1 MLNEKKYLYKKD
13 ALTDYFKGKLSAKE
27 LDKIAKDN
35 FGVGIATKKELSSFL
50 SNKFT
55 QDVMSDT
62 YGIPSG
68 TLVKRVRGLMKFA
81 EGIGEDTDVGHQDD
95 EPNMLKSTALEI
107 MEYGKKLMD
116 KLDKYDDMEGEVDF
130 PNWWQ
135 SKLTLAKDY
144 LQKAYHYL
152 DSEEKTSETIDR
164 SFRTYDDEGDDE
176 GPVDEQND
184 SDKLLQALKDKLSD
198 EGGAAGF
205 KDLQDK
211 AKEMGVDLTADM
223 LKGMDGISQHRDG
236 DYILDGFASDAQR
249 RAAFASGYKAKGKK
263 GKKKKNEAIGKPTIS
278 KPFKSNDRTFDKVYN
293 TFDKRDYFNSK
304 GLAKTQ
310 IGNFERALKKN
321 DKGAQQILNM
331 FKGDMGKAKDYI
343 TQVISDRN
351 KERAFNNY
359 KAMKSAVDSFKT
371 GKPNVGAVDYVKRI
385 IHNSSQ
391 KYSIALYSAL
401 RNKKFTKWKDVHN
414 DIDSLV
420 SESVNEGKV
429 DSILKRIKSAY
440 DKSKNKKLDIKK
452 LKDQLKT
459 YKKLGASDKK
469 DQIKAGEMFL
479 KSIGESVNENRK
491 SNMFYVLYQK
501 KGVFGKPA
509 AAGYKN
515 RKDAEKFAKSLGNNH
530 NTMILDKQSMKNV
543 KGVDIK
549 EGMFSTID
557 QIRRD
562 SKNVRDFV
570 KNVLS
575 DRDFAKMKNDKDFI
589 KYLKSVYEGVTESK
603 TQINQL
609 KKKVGKKEIKFY
621 DALSK
626 LEKKM
631 GSKYKSFLDKSLK
644 DFKLNPSKFRT
655 NADKEEKLFQ
665 VSEINTNEDLR
676 NWFKSKWVNIGK
688 KDKSGKHPPCG
699 TSGKKR
705 GYAKCVPAAKAAT
718 MSKKEKESATR
729 RKRAAQNK
737 AGRGGSAGGGGR
749 KPINVST
756 HTKRSGKK
764 SGTGKGS

>member
-176 GPVDEQND
+176 GPKDE
-184 SDKLLQALKDKLSD
+184 
-198 EGGAAGF
+198 
-205 KDLQDK
+205 
-211 AKEMGVDLTADM
+211 
-223 LKGMDGISQHRDG
+223 
-236 DYILDGFASDAQR
+236 GFASDAQR

-304 GLAKTQ
+304 GLAKVQ

-321 DKGAQQILNM
+321 DKGAQKILDM
-331 FKGDMGKAKDYI
+331 FKGDEKKAKDYI
-343 TQVISDRN
+343 TQVVSDRN

-385 IHNSSQ
+385 IHNNSQ

-414 DIDSLV
+414 DIDSL
-420 SESVNEGKV
+420 
-429 DSILKRIKSAY
+429 
-440 DKSKNKKLDIKK
+440 
-452 LKDQLKT
+452 
-459 YKKLGASDKK
+459 
-469 DQIKAGEMFL
+469 
-479 KSIGESVNENRK
+479 IGESVNEA
-491 SNMFYVLYQK
+491 YVVLYSPK
-501 KGVFGKPA
+501 KGVKPVTTAAYKDKKDAQKWAKDLGGVTMIVKKKVKGIDEGPIDRVVGGRPYKYVGDGRRGKAIVSGPMKDRERKDILKRA
-509 AAGYKN
+509 KKAGYS
-515 RKDAEKFAKSLGNNH
+515 AAPG
-530 NTMILDKQSMKNV
+530 I
-543 KGVDIK
+543 KGGVVIHVESIY

-557 QIRRD
+557 QIRQD

-570 KNVLS
+570 KNVLA

-603 TQINQL
+603 IQINQL

-631 GSKYKSFLDKSLK
+631 GSRSKSFLDKSLK

-705 GYAKCVPAAKAAT
+705 GYAKCVPASKAARMT
-718 MSKKEKESATR
+718 KKEKESATR

-737 AGRGGSAGGGGR
+737 AGRGGTSSLKGGGK
-749 KPINVST
+749 KPIRVST
-756 HTKRSGKK
+756 KPKK
-764 SGTGKGS
+764 

>member
-176 GPVDEQND
+176 GPKDE
-184 SDKLLQALKDKLSD
+184 
-198 EGGAAGF
+198 
-205 KDLQDK
+205 
-211 AKEMGVDLTADM
+211 
-223 LKGMDGISQHRDG
+223 
-236 DYILDGFASDAQR
+236 GFASDAQR

-420 SESVNEGKV
+420 SESVNE
-429 DSILKRIKSAY
+429 AY
-440 DKSKNKKLDIKK
+440 I
-452 LKDQLKT
+452 
-459 YKKLGASDKK
+459 
-469 DQIKAGEMFL
+469 
-479 KSIGESVNENRK
+479 
-491 SNMFYVLYQK
+491 VLYSPK
-501 KGVFGKPA
+501 KGVKPVSTA
-509 AAGYKN
+509 AYKDK
-515 RKDAEKFAKSLGNNH
+515 KDAEKWAKDLGGI
-530 NTMILDKQSMKNV
+530 TMIVKKKV
-543 KGVDIK
+543 KGID

-621 DALSK
+621 DALAK

-631 GSKYKSFLDKSLK
+631 GKKKYRDFLVKSLK
-644 DFKLNPSKFRT
+644 DFKINGNHYDYRT
-655 NADKEEKLFQ
+655 NAAAEEKLFQ

-705 GYAKCVPAAKAAT
+705 GYAKCVPA
-718 MSKKEKESATR
+718 R
-729 RKRAAQNK
+729 
-737 AGRGGSAGGGGR
+737 
-749 KPINVST
+749 
-756 HTKRSGKK
+756 
-764 SGTGKGS
+764 

>member
-176 GPVDEQND
+176 GPKDE
-184 SDKLLQALKDKLSD
+184 
-198 EGGAAGF
+198 
-205 KDLQDK
+205 
-211 AKEMGVDLTADM
+211 
-223 LKGMDGISQHRDG
+223 
-236 DYILDGFASDAQR
+236 GFASDAQR

-321 DKGAQQILNM
+321 DKGAQQILDM

-401 RNKKFTKWKDVHN
+401 RNKKFTKWKDVHD
-414 DIDSLV
+414 DIDSL
-420 SESVNEGKV
+420 
-429 DSILKRIKSAY
+429 
-440 DKSKNKKLDIKK
+440 
-452 LKDQLKT
+452 
-459 YKKLGASDKK
+459 
-469 DQIKAGEMFL
+469 
-479 KSIGESVNENRK
+479 IGESVNEA
-491 SNMFYVLYQK
+491 YVVLYSPK
-501 KGVFGKPA
+501 KGVKPVSTA
-509 AAGYKN
+509 AYKDK
-515 RKDAEKFAKSLGNNH
+515 KDAEKWAKDLGGI
-530 NTMILDKQSMKNV
+530 TMIVKKKV
-543 KGVDIK
+543 KGID
-549 EGMFSTID
+549 EGMFSTLD
-557 QIRRD
+557 QIRQD
-562 SKNVRDFV
+562 SKDVRDFV
-570 KNVLS
+570 KNVFK

-621 DALSK
+621 DALAK

-631 GSKYKSFLDKSLK
+631 GKKKYRDFLVKSLK
-644 DFKLNPSKFRT
+644 DFKINGNHYDYRT
-655 NADKEEKLFQ
+655 NAAAEEKLFQ

-756 HTKRSGKK
+756 HTGGRK

>member
-176 GPVDEQND
+176 GPKDE
-184 SDKLLQALKDKLSD
+184 
-198 EGGAAGF
+198 
-205 KDLQDK
+205 
-211 AKEMGVDLTADM
+211 
-223 LKGMDGISQHRDG
+223 
-236 DYILDGFASDAQR
+236 GFASDAQR

-321 DKGAQQILNM
+321 DKGAQQILDM

-401 RNKKFTKWKDVHN
+401 RNKKFTKWKDVHD
-414 DIDSLV
+414 DIDSL
-420 SESVNEGKV
+420 
-429 DSILKRIKSAY
+429 
-440 DKSKNKKLDIKK
+440 
-452 LKDQLKT
+452 
-459 YKKLGASDKK
+459 
-469 DQIKAGEMFL
+469 
-479 KSIGESVNENRK
+479 IGESVNEA
-491 SNMFYVLYQK
+491 YVVLYSPK
-501 KGVFGKPA
+501 KGVKPVSTA
-509 AAGYKN
+509 AYKDK
-515 RKDAEKFAKSLGNNH
+515 KDAEKWAKDLGGI
-530 NTMILDKQSMKNV
+530 TMIVKKKV
-543 KGVDIK
+543 KGID

-621 DALSK
+621 DALAK

-631 GSKYKSFLDKSLK
+631 GKKKYRDFLVKSLK
-644 DFKLNPSKFRT
+644 DFKINGNHYDYRT
-655 NADKEEKLFQ
+655 NAAAEEKLFQ

-756 HTKRSGKK
+756 HTGGRK

>member
-13 ALTDYFKGKLSAKE
+13 ALTDYFKGKLSAKD

-68 TLVKRVRGLMKFA
+68 TLVKRVRDLMKFA

-95 EPNMLKSTALEI
+95 EPNMLKSTALEV

-176 GPVDEQND
+176 GPKDE
-184 SDKLLQALKDKLSD
+184 
-198 EGGAAGF
+198 
-205 KDLQDK
+205 
-211 AKEMGVDLTADM
+211 
-223 LKGMDGISQHRDG
+223 
-236 DYILDGFASDAQR
+236 GFASDAQR

-293 TFDKRDYFNSK
+293 AFDKRDYFNSQ
-304 GLAKTQ
+304 GLAKVQ
-310 IGNFERALKKN
+310 IGNFERALQKN
-321 DKGAQQILNM
+321 DKGAQQVLDL
-331 FKGDMGKAKDYI
+331 FKGDEKKAKDYI

-359 KAMKSAVDSFKT
+359 KALKSAVDSIQK

-391 KYSIALYSAL
+391 KYSIALYSTL
-401 RNKKFTKWKDVHN
+401 RNKKFTKWKDVHD
-414 DIDSLV
+414 DIDSL
-420 SESVNEGKV
+420 
-429 DSILKRIKSAY
+429 
-440 DKSKNKKLDIKK
+440 
-452 LKDQLKT
+452 
-459 YKKLGASDKK
+459 
-469 DQIKAGEMFL
+469 
-479 KSIGESVNENRK
+479 IGESVNEA
-491 SNMFYVLYQK
+491 YVVLYSPK
-501 KGVFGKPA
+501 KGVKPVTTA
-509 AAGYKN
+509 AYKDK
-515 RKDAEKFAKSLGNNH
+515 KDAEKWAKDLGGI
-530 NTMILDKQSMKNV
+530 TMIVKKKV
-543 KGVDIK
+543 KGID
-549 EGMFSTID
+549 EGMFSTLD
-557 QIRRD
+557 QIRQD

-756 HTKRSGKK
+756 HTGGRK

>member
-95 EPNMLKSTALEI
+95 EPNMLKSTALEV

-176 GPVDEQND
+176 GPKDE
-184 SDKLLQALKDKLSD
+184 
-198 EGGAAGF
+198 
-205 KDLQDK
+205 
-211 AKEMGVDLTADM
+211 
-223 LKGMDGISQHRDG
+223 
-236 DYILDGFASDAQR
+236 GFASDAQR

-321 DKGAQQILNM
+321 DKGAQQILDM

-371 GKPNVGAVDYVKRI
+371 GKPNVGAVNYVKRI

-420 SESVNEGKV
+420 SESVNEGK
-429 DSILKRIKSAY
+429 KRYYQQDRVGSAKYTISYHDGKKKHKDGSDFFDIKTF
-440 DKSKNKKLDIKK
+440 KNKKDLAKFVNTLHK
-452 LKDQLKT
+452 GG
-459 YKKLGASDKK
+459 YVYG
-469 DQIKAGEMFL
+469 FN
-479 KSIGESVNENRK
+479 ESVNEA
-491 SNMFYVLYQK
+491 YVVLYSPK
-501 KGVFGKPA
+501 KGVKPVTTA
-509 AAGYKN
+509 AYKDK
-515 RKDAEKFAKSLGNNH
+515 KDAEKWAKDLGGI
-530 NTMILDKQSMKNV
+530 TMIVKKKV
-543 KGVDIK
+543 KGID

-621 DALSK
+621 DALAK

-631 GSKYKSFLDKSLK
+631 GKKKYRDFLVKSLK
-644 DFKLNPSKFRT
+644 DFKINGNHYDYRT
-655 NADKEEKLFQ
+655 NAAAEEKLFQ

>member
-1 MLNEKKYLYKKD
+1 MVVGKKDNMLNEKKYLYKKD

-62 YGIPSG
+62 YGIPPG

-164 SFRTYDDEGDDE
+164 SFRTYRDDEGDDE
-176 GPVDEQND
+176 GPKDE
-184 SDKLLQALKDKLSD
+184 
-198 EGGAAGF
+198 
-205 KDLQDK
+205 
-211 AKEMGVDLTADM
+211 
-223 LKGMDGISQHRDG
+223 
-236 DYILDGFASDAQR
+236 GFASDAQR

-420 SESVNEGKV
+420 SESVNE
-429 DSILKRIKSAY
+429 AY
-440 DKSKNKKLDIKK
+440 VVLYSPKKGVKPV
-452 LKDQLKT
+452 T
-459 YKKLGASDKK
+459 TAAYKDKK
-469 DQIKAGEMFL
+469 DA
-479 KSIGESVNENRK
+479 
-491 SNMFYVLYQK
+491 QK
-501 KGVFGKPA
+501 W
-509 AAGYKN
+509 
-515 RKDAEKFAKSLGNNH
+515 AKSLGGV
-530 NTMILDKQSMKNV
+530 TMIVKKKV
-543 KGVDIK
+543 KGID

-557 QIRRD
+557 QIRQD

-570 KNVLS
+570 KNVLA

-631 GSKYKSFLDKSLK
+631 GSRYKSFLDKSLK

-705 GYAKCVPAAKAAT
+705 GYAKCVPAAKAAR

>member
-1 MLNEKKYLYKKD
+1 MVVGKKDKMLNEKKYLYKKD

-62 YGIPSG
+62 YGIPPG

-176 GPVDEQND
+176 GPVDE
-184 SDKLLQALKDKLSD
+184 
-198 EGGAAGF
+198 
-205 KDLQDK
+205 
-211 AKEMGVDLTADM
+211 
-223 LKGMDGISQHRDG
+223 
-236 DYILDGFASDAQR
+236 
-249 RAAFASGYKAKGKK
+249 GKK
-263 GKKKKNEAIGKPTIS
+263 RYYQQDRVGSAKYTISYHDGKKKHKDGSDFFDIQTFKNKKDLAKFVNTLHKGGYVYGFNESVNEAIGKPTIS

-414 DIDSLV
+414 DIDSL
-420 SESVNEGKV
+420 
-429 DSILKRIKSAY
+429 
-440 DKSKNKKLDIKK
+440 
-452 LKDQLKT
+452 
-459 YKKLGASDKK
+459 
-469 DQIKAGEMFL
+469 
-479 KSIGESVNENRK
+479 IGESVNEA
-491 SNMFYVLYQK
+491 YVVLYSPK
-501 KGVFGKPA
+501 KGVKPVTTA
-509 AAGYKN
+509 AYKDK
-515 RKDAEKFAKSLGNNH
+515 KDAEKWAKSLGGI
-530 NTMILDKQSMKNV
+530 TMIVKKKVRYIDEDKN
-543 KGVDIK
+543 
-549 EGMFSTID
+549 
-557 QIRRD
+557 
-562 SKNVRDFV
+562 
-570 KNVLS
+570 
-575 DRDFAKMKNDKDFI
+575 
-589 KYLKSVYEGVTESK
+589 
-603 TQINQL
+603 QINKI
-609 KKKVGKKEIKFY
+609 KKQVGKKEIKFY

-631 GSKYKSFLDKSLK
+631 GSRYKSFLDKSLK

>member
-1 MLNEKKYLYKKD
+1 VVGKKDKMLNEKKYLYKKD

-62 YGIPSG
+62 YGIPPG

-176 GPVDEQND
+176 GPVDE
-184 SDKLLQALKDKLSD
+184 
-198 EGGAAGF
+198 
-205 KDLQDK
+205 
-211 AKEMGVDLTADM
+211 
-223 LKGMDGISQHRDG
+223 
-236 DYILDGFASDAQR
+236 
-249 RAAFASGYKAKGKK
+249 GKK
-263 GKKKKNEAIGKPTIS
+263 RYYQQDRVGSAKYTISYHDGKKKHKDGSDFFDIKTFKNKKDLAKFVNTLHKGGYVYGFNESVNEAIGKPTIS

-414 DIDSLV
+414 DIDSL
-420 SESVNEGKV
+420 
-429 DSILKRIKSAY
+429 
-440 DKSKNKKLDIKK
+440 
-452 LKDQLKT
+452 
-459 YKKLGASDKK
+459 
-469 DQIKAGEMFL
+469 
-479 KSIGESVNENRK
+479 IGESVNEA
-491 SNMFYVLYQK
+491 YVVLYSPK
-501 KGVFGKPA
+501 KGVKPVTTA
-509 AAGYKN
+509 AYKDK
-515 RKDAEKFAKSLGNNH
+515 KDAEKWAKSLGGI
-530 NTMILDKQSMKNV
+530 TMIVKKKVRYIDEDKN
-543 KGVDIK
+543 
-549 EGMFSTID
+549 
-557 QIRRD
+557 
-562 SKNVRDFV
+562 
-570 KNVLS
+570 
-575 DRDFAKMKNDKDFI
+575 
-589 KYLKSVYEGVTESK
+589 
-603 TQINQL
+603 QINKI
-609 KKKVGKKEIKFY
+609 KKQVGKKEIKFY

-631 GSKYKSFLDKSLK
+631 GSRYKSFLDKSLK